1 MRQNFQS
8 HLKTLSIATNI
19 FTKKMQDY
27 TEEYVKLVEKHIE
40 GPYEDNFKIIFV
52 VHWRAHPIPI
62 SERAYIVP

>member
-27 TEEYVKLVEKHIE
+27 TEEYVNLVEKHIE

-52 VHWRAHPIPI
+52 VH
-62 SERAYIVP
+62 